1 MYIHI
6 VPSLFHLM
14 ANKCH
19 LESIS
24 IPEIGFN
31 VSGSA
36 LSTGRPWPNKNLLVG
51 MRNSS
56 KAING
61 LLLKTDKKLKW
72 FTAEFKWNIENMGVT
87 THRVTSYVED
97 EDFDLVSQDIMLNHG
112 FDKWEPRIH
121 SAYENMAPVKIQ
133 PKMESFITK
142 PGAESHDQWVEYEWG
157 NFLQSREESLLL
169 HTIQSERLNTQFSLF
184 ERFPSFEN
192 VIDLD

>member
-1 MYIHI
+1 MYLHI

-51 MRNSS
+51 MRKGR

-61 LLLKTDKKLKW
+61 LLLKTDKNLKW
-72 FTAEFKWNIENMGVT
+72 FTAEFKWNIENMGVIN
-87 THRVTSYVED
+87 HRVISYIED
-97 EDFDLVSQDIMLNHG
+97 DDFDLVSQDIMLNHS

-121 SAYENMAPVKIQ
+121 SAYANMAPVKIQ

-157 NFLQSREESLLL
+157 SFLQSREESLLL
-169 HTIQSERLNTQFSLF
+169 HTI
-184 ERFPSFEN
+184 
-192 VIDLD
+192 